1 VDRYDL
7 HLQVM
12 DPSVQAWGAVFTLN
26 SGNIIAVKGR
36 WKLLDRFLK
45 VLFTPKGSSPLRRK
59 EGTLFPFVFGG
70 NITDVGSLEAGL
82 HDYVDDAAAQI
93 MEYDRRA
100 PWLTPDERLQSAQVG
115 GFRQFDA
122 TRFEFVLDVQSV
134 SGRRMPVPLPV
145 ALR

>member
-1 VDRYDL
+1 MDRFDL
-7 HLQVM
+7 HLQIV
-12 DPSVQAWGAVFTLN
+12 DPSVQAWGAVFTFN
-26 SGNIIAVKGR
+26 PGNVIAVKGR

-59 EGTLFPFVFGG
+59 EGTLMPFIFGG
-70 NITDVGSLEAGL
+70 NISDAGHVEACI

-93 MEYDRRA
+93 FAYDGRA
-100 PWLTPDERLQSAQVG
+100 PWLTPDERLQSAQAT